1 MLPLCQ
7 THVCPYE
14 GPIIDAI
21 ALLYVSF
28 KRFFRHA
35 PASGWASC
43 LHQEQFSSQAVGT
56 MKRSLVPTSSPVAA
70 GMNAADLQLIEQ
82 RAHNQIWPRGTQ
94 RRCGPCLSVQILH
107 WVVTS
112 CPRGCK
118 SLVMGALHVG
128 HTGSQVRT
136 ARSMQL
142 RQKTSVSNMYLVIL
156 DRTLRIALMAT
167 CQKQNYSG
175 RSLHSTEPA
184 DKNCRKQAL
193 QTSV

>member
-82 RAHNQIWPRGTQ
+82 RAHNQIWPRALNAAAD
-94 RRCGPCLSVQILH
+94 RVCRCKFFTGLS
-107 WVVTS
+107 
-112 CPRGCK
+112 
-118 SLVMGALHVG
+118 LHVQG
-128 HTGSQVRT
+128 AASLWSWVLCMWDIL
-136 ARSMQL
+136 AR
-142 RQKTSVSNMYLVIL
+142 R
-156 DRTLRIALMAT
+156 
-167 CQKQNYSG
+167 
-175 RSLHSTEPA
+175 
-184 DKNCRKQAL
+184 
-193 QTSV
+193 